1 MSVKLNRRLRAI
13 AMAQPSQRQPSQCQ
27 PSQRPQQGVVLF
39 FALIALVVMSLAAV
53 ALIRSV
59 DSNSMIA
66 ANLSFKQSTMLSAD
80 RGVEA
85 ALTWVNTHSALL
97 AADSLDDGYYATSL
111 LDAQAQVDSGRK
123 VSLAADDQ
131 GNIVS
136 YVVQRMCQVVGAPN
150 AGTPTYCLSGPSV
163 DSGCSN
169 NVSEKNQSKLCPEIP
184 TVFYRVTAK
193 VVDGKNT
200 VSYVQAF
207 VY

>member
-1 MSVKLNRRLRAI
+1 MSVKLNSRLRAI
-13 AMAQPSQRQPSQCQ
+13 AMAQ

-66 ANLSFKQSTMLSAD
+66 ANISFKQSTILAAD

-85 ALTWVNTHSALL
+85 ALTWVNANPASL
-97 AADSLDDGYYATSL
+97 AADSLDNGYYATSL
-111 LDAQAQVDSGRK
+111 LDARTQVDNGNR
-123 VSLAADDQ
+123 VNLAADGQ

-136 YVVQRMCQVVGAPN
+136 YVVQRMCQQVGASALDAPQ
-150 AGTPTYCLSGPSV
+150 YCLSGPFNPPHEVNGIVFPGTFS
-163 DSGCSN
+163 
-169 NVSEKNQSKLCPEIP
+169 I
-184 TVFYRVTAK
+184 FYRVTAR

-200 VSYVQAF
+200 VSYVQTF